1 MGRETPISLLHATY
15 RAGASALRV
24 RAEWLASAAT
34 PTRVEHVFA
43 LDEDDEISVRATEGL
58 RRVVSPPQ
66 PTVTAVRNWNAAA
79 HVATGHI
86 LFVIADDL
94 TPPVG
99 WDTVL
104 DEIVGTLDPH
114 RFAFAVRVADIDPG
128 TDSRPTLLRH
138 PVVSR
143 RFYEAHGLFDPEYTS
158 LFCDDDITL
167 RSFHRAV
174 VVDGSSLRLQHH
186 RSAGRPTPS
195 QSRINTDEE
204 LAHGRR
210 VRDRKWKRSRLPSP
224 RAFFRPPRVGAMVRP
239 WAVIWRLQLRARS
252 LADAPRRLT
261 RRFTVAGQLRAR
273 RLRAWATRRTRDD
286 QPTDRR

>member
-1 MGRETPISLLHATY
+1 MRHTVQAKRRSKSGHSGS
-15 RAGASALRV
+15 RAR
-24 RAEWLASAAT
+24 AT
-34 PTRVEHVFA
+34 PTRSSTCSHSTRTTRSRYE
-43 LDEDDEISVRATEGL
+43 ATEGL

-66 PTVTAVRNWNAAA
+66 PRTVTAVRNWNAAA
-79 HVATGHI
+79 ARFATGHI

-99 WDTVL
+99 WDTVSGRDRRHTRSLL
-104 DEIVGTLDPH
+104 DSPLPYGSQTSIRGRTRAPRCYVTL
-114 RFAFAVRVADIDPG
+114 
-128 TDSRPTLLRH
+128 
-138 PVVSR
+138 VSR

-252 LADAPRRLT
+252 LADAPRRADAPVH
-261 RRFTVAGQLRAR
+261 RGGQLRAR
-273 RLRAWATRRTRDD
+273 RLRALGNAKDARR